1 MVLRRAAI
9 ARAPRGTRVARRRD
23 VRWTVRVA
31 TEHEV
36 SPGFVRE
43 HTRRGR
49 AALVPEVALRL
60 ADDVVAL
67 WEALEAGEV
76 DPGSDPPFWAAA
88 WPGGQALAR
97 YVLDHP
103 KVVAGRTVLDL
114 GAGSGLVA
122 IAALQ
127 AGAARV
133 LASEVDPYGR
143 AAVAANA
150 EDNGVGP
157 LTVTGD
163 LLDGEPDGA
172 IDVVLAGDVCYDR
185 EMTERVLP
193 FLGKAWLGGA
203 AVYLG
208 DPGRPY
214 VPRDGLLEVATFDV
228 PDTEGPQVRRTTV
241 WRLP

>member
-1 MVLRRAAI
+1 MTTERR
-9 ARAPRGTRVARRRD
+9 
-23 VRWTVRVA
+23 
-31 TEHEV
+31 V
-36 SPGFVRE
+36 SPDFIRD
-43 HTRRGR
+43 HTRPGR
-49 AALVPEVALRL
+49 PELVPEVTLRL

-103 KVVAGRTVLDL
+103 EVVAGRTVLDL

-122 IAALQ
+122 VAALQ

-133 LASEVDPYGR
+133 LASDVDPYGR
-143 AAVAANA
+143 AAIRLNA
-150 EDNGVGP
+150 ELNGVGP
-157 LTVTGD
+157 VDVTGD
-163 LLDGEPDGA
+163 LLDREPDDG
-172 IDVVLAGDVCYDR
+172 IGVVLAGDVCYDR
-185 EMTERVLP
+185 EMSERVLP

-214 VPRDGLLEVATFDV
+214 VPKEGLVEEATFEV
-228 PDTEGPQVRRTTV
+228 PDTEGLQVRRTTV

>member
-1 MVLRRAAI
+1 MSAVPADFIRA
-9 ARAPRGTRVARRRD
+9 
-23 VRWTVRVA
+23 
-31 TEHEV
+31 
-36 SPGFVRE
+36 
-43 HTRRGR
+43 HTRPARPL
-49 AALVPEVALRL
+49 LVPEVSLL
-60 ADDVVAL
+60 VADDVVAL
-67 WEALEAGEV
+67 WEALEQGLV

-103 KVVAGRTVLDL
+103 EVVSGRTVLDL

-122 IAALQ
+122 VAAAL
-127 AGAARV
+127 AGASAV
-133 LASEVDPYGR
+133 VASEVDPYGR
-143 AAVAANA
+143 AAVAVNA
-150 EDNGVGP
+150 EENGVDP
-157 LTVTGD
+157 VTIVGD
-163 LLDGEPDGA
+163 LLDGEPDPG

-185 EMTERVLP
+185 AMTERVLP
-193 FLGKAWLGGA
+193 FLGRAWLGGA

-214 VPRDGLLEVATFDV
+214 VPRDGLVEVAVVDV